1 MLPDL
6 TLPPS
11 LIALLATF
19 EPCFT
24 VPTFRTFCALAAGF
38 LAQTGRR
45 TVCGMLTGAGLSRV
59 WRHDRAHRFFS
70 HARWSAEDLGLV
82 LAKLAVMLL
91 VPDGQPVLVAIDD
104 TLFKRTGRKVHAIG
118 RPPVDPPR
126 ADRRPGHVPGHGPA
140 SGFGVPHQGPAG
152 HRPQRRRRR

>member
-11 LIALLATF
+11 LMALLATF

-45 TVCGMLTGAGLSRV
+45 TVRHADGRGA
-59 WRHDRAHRFFS
+59 
-70 HARWSAEDLGLV
+70 
-82 LAKLAVMLL
+82 
-91 VPDGQPVLVAIDD
+91 VA
-104 TLFKRTGRKVHAIG
+104 
-118 RPPVDPPR
+118 
-126 ADRRPGHVPGHGPA
+126 
-140 SGFGVPHQGPAG
+140 GVAA
-152 HRPQRRRRR
+152 